1 MPPLRLS
8 TGRSVTPLKRPNI
21 AGAKGLQL
29 DKARVL
35 PLPKPEEIELSH
47 SDETHGVQVS
57 FDDLTPVQSI
67 QIPIDPL
74 EFEAASAVISELSTP
89 AQALSS
95 FELGDPQGIQF
106 SSAFRREDEPVPMQ
120 RSYQQVWQAGQLQ
133 SDAEHNMLKLVA
145 PFLQPALLSSE
156 WANEVFPSPLLKHQ
170 KQALETLI
178 RSEAL
183 MLADDPGTGRLESVC
198 AAIAALVQGREIRRA
213 LVVTTRSRRRL
224 WAHMAAGWCPGVA
237 INIVRGNE
245 EQRRMDWRVPA
256 HLYVTSYGTVSDDLI
271 ESDDEFQVEPFDL
284 IVLDAVHV
292 LGLRI
297 QGDKAGLVSQ
307 LQAPRRWAIS
317 GGLPQQ
323 AEDWYLVFGFLE
335 PKEVQTFRG
344 LTVPALQ
351 RRLEKYTLRRTKVE
365 VAASLP
371 RLRRRTQWIDLDPDH
386 LRYYQEVLAEE
397 RLQLRKLGSSI
408 TRTHVIAS
416 VDRLKQCAN
425 FQEGSFDGAKSRA
438 LVDMVEEIV
447 AGGNK
452 VVVFSQFKN
461 AGLEP
466 LSKVLV
472 PYGVVKIDSETSPQA
487 MQRRLESFFS
497 KPDSK
502 VLLLEVG
509 VRLGDQPFE
518 APHYV
523 VHFDHAW
530 NPAVRSRSERRLFPE
545 MVTSVPVSAYEY
557 WVAGTIDEKIYQLL
571 ARRDLLPEDLPT
583 DTRPVDL
590 DDQFSIREWLTDV
603 FELDRERGPAT
614 PSTGQVIETN
624 QLPGTGVLRRRLLD
638 LEPGKLLEAVIRML
652 AALGYDNVERLE
664 VVEEQGGDL
673 LAWQVFE
680 DDVARILVRYFRTSE
695 NIGVGDARKLLD
707 AMEERGDCSAGYLIT
722 TSDFTPACRT
732 LTEESGGRIELVGG
746 SELFRHLHILG
757 WL

>member
-1 MPPLRLS
+1 
-8 TGRSVTPLKRPNI
+8 
-21 AGAKGLQL
+21 L
-29 DKARVL
+29 DEVELEHSKETYGQQVL
-35 PLPKPEEIELSH
+35 
-47 SDETHGVQVS
+47 
-57 FDDLTPVQSI
+57 FDDLSPVQSI
-67 QIPIDPL
+67 QIPIDPV
-74 EFEAASAVISELSTP
+74 EFEAASSVISELAAPSQVLDTFS
-89 AQALSS
+89 L
-95 FELGDPQGIQF
+95 EDPQGFQF

-120 RSYQQVWQAGQLQ
+120 RSYQQIWQAGQLQ
-133 SDAEHNMLKLVA
+133 SDTDHNVLKLVA

-156 WANEVFPSPLLKHQ
+156 WANEVFPAPLLKHQ

-178 RSEAL
+178 RAEAL

-213 LVVTTRSRRRL
+213 LVVTTRSRRRM

-237 INIVRGNE
+237 INIVRGNA

-256 HLYVTSYGTVSDDLI
+256 HLYVTSYATVSEDLMDAG
-271 ESDDEFQVEPFDL
+271 EDFQVEPFDL

-297 QGDKAGLVSQ
+297 QGDKTSLVSQ

-335 PKEVQTFRG
+335 PREVQTFRG

-351 RRLEKYTLRRTKVE
+351 RRLEKYTLRRTKAE
-365 VAASLP
+365 VAESIP
-371 RLRRRTQWIDLDPDH
+371 RLRRRIQWVDLDPDH
-386 LRYYQEVLAEE
+386 LRHYQEQLAEE

-408 TRTHVIAS
+408 TRTHVIAA

-438 LVDMVEEIV
+438 LIDMVEEIV
-447 AGGNK
+447 AGGHK
-452 VVVFSQFKN
+452 VVVFSQFKD

-466 LSKVLV
+466 LSKLLV
-472 PYGVVKIDSETSPQA
+472 PYGVVQIDNETSSQA
-487 MQRRLESFFS
+487 KQRKLESFFS
-497 KPDSK
+497 KPDSH

-523 VHFDHAW
+523 IHFDHAW
-530 NPAVRSRSERRLFPE
+530 NPAVRSRSERRLYPE
-545 MVTSVPVSAYEY
+545 LVTSIPISAYEF

-590 DDQFSIREWLTDV
+590 DDQFSIDEWLTDI
-603 FELDRERGPAT
+603 FELDQEGEPVSQSASR
-614 PSTGQVIETN
+614 ILETN
-624 QLPGTGVLRRRLLD
+624 QLPGTGVLRRRLMDLD
-638 LEPGKLLEAVIRML
+638 PDKLMEAVVRML
-652 AALGYDNVERLE
+652 AALGYDNT
-664 VVEEQGGDL
+664 EQLDVNAQEGGDL
-673 LAWQVFE
+673 LAWQIFE
-680 DDVARILVRYFRTSE
+680 DDVVRVLVRYFRTSD
-695 NIGVGDARKLLD
+695 NIGVGEARKLLD
-707 AMEERGDCSAGYLIT
+707 DMEARGDCNAGYLIT
-722 TSDFTPACRT
+722 TSDFTSTCRT
-732 LTEESGGRIELVGG
+732 LAEEIRGRLELVNG
-746 SELFRHLHILG
+746 SELFRYLHILG
-757 WL
+757 WI